1 MTERDGPALGR
12 PDAPLHGSTV
22 SPSVHGDSISSTLP
36 DSDIPCNGSTMAVTV
51 SRSLNPPGT
60 ESCSTDPVARA
71 RDCLHRLF
79 SGLLGDDPLE
89 PVSIPLPGRRPAEY
103 HAASRALACT
113 DLFAIDCSDRV
124 VRERAIADVAR
135 AAAAT
140 ERVLILSPDAA
151 AADRLIELLGLHEPV
166 SVLRALADDENPL
179 RPNPALNRFT
189 SAAAGNGR
197 VERLRRES
205 GEALER
211 LEAEL
216 AAVEAAQSA
225 LPDIRSVSERIAALD
240 RDIAEVTERHRAVEP
255 EVLAEAE
262 SRPPATPYA
271 EAMQRWRTDRDAVCG
286 PLAAERDAFG
296 AARAQKEAELAQE
309 RRRLDEA
316 GKRPGFFGRI
326 LGLSRVQTDTVQLE
340 SRIQE
345 LETEVKNLAAKEA
358 AKQAEHD
365 AAEKRLGSER
375 DKRVAAEVAARRVD
389 LNGRL
394 AALTLERDAAAARL
408 AAWSRDVEKAGIA
421 RPQPDVPL
429 DRIAAGLDARAEEVR
444 TQLTTTRECCDGLRH
459 RGHELARQFL
469 MDAAVIVGTPGSLRC
484 DPIFT
489 VLHEGAFGLLILD
502 HAEELTQADFLDLAP
517 LADRWLL
524 AGDSG
529 RGAQPRGNGLHPHR
543 HAHPHPGFFKQ
554 VARRLDREPWSLDGD
569 RLVLRL
575 VHLSPEQRRFLT
587 CEPVIDV
594 PEIELRVSGH
604 DGDAA
609 LAEIAFP
616 SDTSIADAKRFL
628 VSQLGEVLLRPSGD
642 PHWHDDAGSLVA
654 CWPVPDSAAIAEEWV
669 ELEAG
674 VQEKVSGAG
683 IEAFTSAIAFDSA
696 SGWDRTRAEAWLDTH
711 LPRRHGRLA
720 VLPPSHSGC

>member
-1 MTERDGPALGR
+1 
-12 PDAPLHGSTV
+12 
-22 SPSVHGDSISSTLP
+22 
-36 DSDIPCNGSTMAVTV
+36 MAVTV

-89 PVSIPLPGRRPAEY
+89 PVSISLAARRPAEY

-113 DLFAIDCSDRV
+113 DLFVIDCSDRV

-135 AAAAT
+135 AAAAF

-151 AADRLIELLGLHEPV
+151 AADRFIELLGLHEPI

-197 VERLRRES
+197 VERLKRES
-205 GEALER
+205 GEAVER

-216 AAVEAAQSA
+216 AAIVAAQSA
-225 LPDIRSVSERIAALD
+225 LPDIRSVAERIAALD
-240 RDIAEVTERHRAVEP
+240 RDIAEVTERHRTVEP
-255 EVLAEAE
+255 EVVAEAE
-262 SRPPATPYA
+262 SRPPPTPFA
-271 EAMQRWRTDRDAVCG
+271 EAMQCWRTDRDAVCG
-286 PLAAERDAFG
+286 PLAAEHDALG
-296 AARAQKEAELAQE
+296 TARAQKEAELAQE

-326 LGLSRVQTDTVQLE
+326 LGLSRVQTDTAQLE
-340 SRIQE
+340 SRIHE
-345 LETEVKNLAAKEA
+345 LETEVKDLA

-394 AALTLERDAAAARL
+394 AALTLDRDAAAARL

-421 RPQPDVPL
+421 RPQPDEPL

-444 TQLTTTRECCDGLRH
+444 AQLTTTRECCDGLRH

-484 DPIFT
+484 DPVFA
-489 VLHEGAFGLLILD
+489 VLREGAFGLLILD

-517 LADRWLL
+517 IADRWLL

-529 RGAQPRGNGLHPHR
+529 RGTQPHGNGLHPHR
-543 HAHPHPGFFKQ
+543 HAHPNPGFFKQ
-554 VARRLDREPWSLDGD
+554 VARRLDREPWTIDGD

-587 CEPVIDV
+587 CEPVLDV

-604 DGDAA
+604 NGDAA

-616 SDTSIADAKRFL
+616 ADTSIADAKRFL

-642 PHWHDDAGSLVA
+642 LRWHDDAGSLVA
-654 CWPVPDSAAIAEEWV
+654 CWPVPDAATIVEEWV

-674 VQEKVSGAG
+674 VQEKISGAG
-683 IEAFTSAIAFDSA
+683 IEAFTSAIAFDPA
-696 SGWDRTRAEAWLDTH
+696 CGWDRARAEAWLDTH

-720 VLPPSHSGC
+720 VLPSSHSGC